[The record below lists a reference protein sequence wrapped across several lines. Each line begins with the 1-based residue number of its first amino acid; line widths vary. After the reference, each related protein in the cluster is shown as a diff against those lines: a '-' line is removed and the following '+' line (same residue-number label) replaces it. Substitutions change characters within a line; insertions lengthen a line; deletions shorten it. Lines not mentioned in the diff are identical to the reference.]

1 MVFEAEVSV
10 TEEKRTNVMPLS
22 SFLSS
27 FSSSLLSSSFSAQWK
42 QQNDTVFILSDFS
55 SLIFSFL
62 GEKALLCVHRKV
74 GGMYGTCIMM
84 REEAAMRNDIIATD
98 INDNVKIN

>member
-55 SLIFSFL
+55 SLIFSFME
-62 GEKALLCVHRKV
+62 GKALCVHRKV